1 MDKRIFLWTN
11 NHLKLFSLWL
21 FILFNIIFRD
31 IHQMTLKSHLEMLLS
46 GYYNGMEIT
55 EWIMLS
61 GAIIVNIPI
70 SMLLVSLFTKRS
82 INRRLNLIAGSLMP
96 FILLTSPP
104 TDMDDYFHLIIELLA
119 LLSIVSTSYNWKKD
133 LVNTNMIP

>member
-1 MDKRIFLWTN
+1 
-11 NHLKLFSLWL
+11 
-21 FILFNIIFRD
+21 
-31 IHQMTLKSHLEMLLS
+31 MTLKSHLEMLLS

-104 TDMDDYFHLIIELLA
+104 TDMDDYYHLIIELLA